1 LQVAKELCSTQAAP
15 KKKGKG
21 DDKLILKTAKG
32 TRDYGPAQMAL
43 RSSVL
48 EKIVKC
54 FHRHGAET
62 IDTPVFELKVN
73 QDKSIMFMLLN
84 FIICV

>member
-1 LQVAKELCSTQAAP
+1 MNFLQLANKGLISTEGAPAAAP
-15 KKKGKG
+15 PAKKKGKG
-21 DDKLILKTAKG
+21 DDKVILKTAKG

-48 EKIVKC
+48 EKIVQC

-62 IDTPVFELKVN
+62 IDTPVFELKV
-73 QDKSIMFMLLN
+73 DF
-84 FIICV
+84 

>member
-1 LQVAKELCSTQAAP
+1 LQLAKGLSTEGAPAGAPPAA

-62 IDTPVFELKVN
+62 IDTPVFELKVGFSTSFSC
-73 QDKSIMFMLLN
+73 QY
-84 FIICV
+84 